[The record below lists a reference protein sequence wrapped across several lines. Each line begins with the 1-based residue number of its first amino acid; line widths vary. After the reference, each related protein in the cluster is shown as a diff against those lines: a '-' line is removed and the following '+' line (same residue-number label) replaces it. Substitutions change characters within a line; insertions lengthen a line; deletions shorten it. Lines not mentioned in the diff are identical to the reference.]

1 MTNHGGKGKETEEET
16 GKEEKELTVDDLLA
30 DLPLDDKKKKVVS
43 ALLTGLVNN
52 LTQINTR
59 LDSLEKQPAAENP
72 DIYQGLNP
80 DQKYKVMMARASAP
94 AQAAQQGLLQA
105 LLSRAGSGGGSEIDQ
120 LLGSAERIGKFREI
134 FSPAPTAVQI
144 AMEKAQIS
152 QVIAQTRLMNK
163 VAGKETDK
171 YLDKLAAE
179 LVGGETGEEEE

>member
-1 MTNHGGKGKETEEET
+1 MSNNKDKGEKPEAEP
-16 GKEEKELTVDDLLA
+16 GKEEKEPTAEDLLA
-30 DLPLDDKKKKVVS
+30 ELPLSDKSKKVVT

-59 LDSLEKQPAAENP
+59 LDNMEKQPAPENP
-72 DIYQGLNP
+72 DIYEGLSA
-80 DQKYKVMMARASAP
+80 DQKYQVMMARAAAP

-120 LLGSAERIGKFREI
+120 LVTNAERIKVFRDI
-134 FSPAPTAVQI
+134 FSPAPTAVQV

-152 QVIAQTRLMNK
+152 SVIAQTRLMNK

-171 YLDKLAAE
+171 YLDALAAE
-179 LVGGETGEEEE
+179 LVGGETGGEEE